1 MTPEQY
7 ELLAANGVLRF
18 AQSQASYYAPKDA
31 PFNNVHTASVA
42 ILIRA
47 LELAT
52 PELSPERRASLFTQ
66 GE

>member
-1 MTPEQY
+1 MNAEQY
-7 ELLAANGVLRF
+7 ELIAANGVLRF
-18 AQSQASYYAPKDA
+18 AQSQAAYYAPND
-31 PFNNVHTASVA
+31 VHTAAVA

-47 LELAT
+47 LELGT

>member
-1 MTPEQY
+1 MNEEQY

-18 AQSQASYYAPKDA
+18 AQSQASYYTPND
-31 PFNNVHTASVA
+31 VHTAAVA
-42 ILIRA
+42 ILIAA

>member
-1 MTPEQY
+1 MNPDQY

-18 AQSQASYYAPKDA
+18 AESQASYYAPND
-31 PFNNVHTASVA
+31 VHTAAVA

-52 PELSPERRASLFTQ
+52 PELSPERRASLFM